1 MVISSLV
8 ACIRVFN
15 DCVVK
20 SRIRINNLDSA
31 CVVGCGHRAELDSRN
46 ITTHIIPSNPDEEI
60 INYIWFEA

>member
-20 SRIRINNLDSA
+20 SRIRINNLDSV
-31 CVVGCGHRAELDSRN
+31 CVVGRGHGAELDNRN
-46 ITTHIIPSNPDEEI
+46 ITTHIIPSNPDEEM
-60 INYIWFEA
+60 INDIWFEA